1 MPLRS
6 ALASPRQPSSAGT
19 PILPFPLA
27 SQPAP
32 PHFPP
37 ASRAPWQSPQKCAPP
52 PAISS
57 SLPLASASPPPAA
70 SQLAP
75 HGQTPPALPVSLCH
89 TIPSSVP
96 RTLKYSAARSKN
108 VAALCKVRRA
118 MCHASRRKPR
128 CRVPSRSSGAT
139 PEDTRVAQGRSR
151 RQGRLRSSSLPK
163 FGPSLSKLPLPERHC
178 RQSLPLPPLPPCA
191 SLFSSLAQPLPAIP
205 APQYKHRKPRKTS
218 ICALPQSAN
227 KSDDAGIPSLPRTC
241 EYRGTAATPALSP
254 PHRSAAAR
262 NTSATPHRASAT
274 AKGTPLLLRLVP
286 PAPPPGNTA
295 RSISATRGE
304 SPRAPP
310 LC

>member
-32 PHFPP
+32 PHFPLV
-37 ASRAPWQSPQKCAPP
+37 ARAPWQSPQKCAPP

-57 SLPLASASPPPAA
+57 SLPLASLFPPPA
-70 SQLAP
+70 SPLAL
-75 HGQTPPALPVSLCH
+75 HGQTPPALPVSLCR

-96 RTLKYSAARSKN
+96 RTLKCSAARSKN
-108 VAALCKVRRA
+108 VAAPGKAHRA
-118 MCHASRRKPR
+118 KYQASRYKVERH
-128 CRVPSRSSGAT
+128 VFSLLSAAT

-163 FGPSLSKLPLPERHC
+163 FGPALCKLLLPERHC
-178 RQSLPLPPLPPCA
+178 RQSLPLPLLPPCA
-191 SLFSSLAQPLPAIP
+191 SLFFSMAQPPLATP
-205 APQYKHRKPRKTS
+205 APQRTHRKPRKTS
-218 ICALPQSAN
+218 ICALPRSAN

-241 EYRGTAATPALSP
+241 EYRGTAATPVPSP

-262 NTSATPHRASAT
+262 NTSAIPHRVSAT
-274 AKGTPLLLRLVP
+274 AKGTPPLLRLVP